1 MLWLYGGVHSSSSFC
16 PPKWDGGRKDS
27 TYRLANGLFN
37 NPSSALPPPASCE
50 ESLPHYPA
58 SITHPRGSTELKEIF
73 YDPTLR
79 YVLLKAEHRP
89 PLPHSSDQRLCWVF
103 FFPSFPSSCCR
114 RCCSQSIRLL
124 GLAVGPVQGLL
135 TEEENMKQG
144 RKYDC
149 LVYLRM
155 LRIQMGLGMWSH
167 AAEIADGCRNRDE
180 CGKVESWGDVTPWK
194 DLSHGW
200 R

>member
-1 MLWLYGGVHSSSSFC
+1 MALWRCAQPLLFL
-16 PPKWDGGRKDS
+16 PPKMGWGQEGQHLQACLQMACLTTPAVLS
-27 TYRLANGLFN
+27 
-37 NPSSALPPPASCE
+37 PPPPASCE

-89 PLPHSSDQRLCWVF
+89 PLPHSSDQRLCWFF

-114 RCCSQSIRLL
+114 RCCSQSIQLL

-135 TEEENMKQG
+135 TEEENMQQG
-144 RKYDC
+144 KKYDC

-155 LRIQMGLGMWSH
+155 LCIQMGLGMWSH
-167 AAEIADGCRNRDE
+167 AAETADGCRNRDE

-194 DLSHGW
+194 DLSHG
-200 R
+200 